1 MSVPYFTPITEINY
15 TNNTTVNTSTYV
27 RVFNGYTGAHL
38 VSIIDPV
45 TTVTIGSFTIGA
57 SAEAFVKKEPRQQ
70 INVAAATGAT
80 SVKLTGI
87 YF

>member
-1 MSVPYFTPITEINY
+1 MPVPYFTPITEINY

-27 RVFNGYTGAHL
+27 RVYNGYTTSHL
-38 VSIIDPV
+38 IAIIDPV
-45 TTVTIGSFTIGA
+45 TTVTIGSFTLGIDK
-57 SAEAFVKKEPRQQ
+57 EAFVKKEPAHQ

-80 SVKLTGI
+80 SVRLTGV